1 MGIGFLAK
9 DNTGIPSFRFT
20 SLEAAPC
27 PEDGPCAGM
36 EGENLEYCNHFVD
49 GCMAHLPPDESLDQC
64 VEMLFYVKEYCEEYR
79 DTSETVPDCIHNIVT
94 EHQNELYADDDHY
107 HSARDDFHDD
117 WPSDDDWH
125 HDDHQHHHHHDDY
138 HHTDDHSS
146 HDDGDDDDH
155 NYDDDHDDYEDEDR
169 VACDSN
175 DDCNG
180 GFCNFDNGDLGFCE
194 PCYHFGSV
202 EECKNSGLP
211 DAGADAC
218 VHRCFDGGEHIKLN
232 AAEKKKMENYRTYK
246 AKKAEKKKKHLKL
259 SISAQHHG
267 DRHEK
272 VVAASKKS
280 VANEKDKL
288 EEKEA
293 QLEKSV
299 HDKQQRQKERAIQ
312 VSKYLKEKKAA
323 KKEKDQM
330 KK

>member
-49 GCMAHLPPDESLDQC
+49 GCMAHLPPD
-64 VEMLFYVKEYCEEYR
+64 
-79 DTSETVPDCIHNIVT
+79 
-94 EHQNELYADDDHY
+94 
-107 HSARDDFHDD
+107 
-117 WPSDDDWH
+117 
-125 HDDHQHHHHHDDY
+125 DHQHHHH
-138 HHTDDHSS
+138 DDHSA
-146 HDDGDDDDH
+146 HDDGHDDDH
-155 NYDDDHDDYEDEDR
+155 HYDDDHDDYEDEDR

-232 AAEKKKMENYRTYK
+232 AAEKKKMENYRAYK
-246 AKKAEKKKKHLKL
+246 TKKAEKKKHLKL
-259 SISAQHHG
+259 STSAQHHG
-267 DRHEK
+267 ERHEK
-272 VVAASKKS
+272 SLAASKKS

-299 HDKQQRQKERAIQ
+299 HDKQQRQRERAIQ

-323 KKEKDQM
+323 KKEKEQM